1 LFPSL
6 GVWRAGRSC
15 SIRHESSINGKDSV
29 TAAGICVDKPFGEQ
43 SWDEVRRVLDIN
55 VSSESCSSCCAAH
68 IVQVTGTFFTA
79 QMAAKQMEKQGT
91 GGSLILIA
99 SVCAHC
105 AIPGHRLSAYYA
117 SKGAVRMLSTALSVE
132 LAPQGIRCNTIS
144 PGFIE
149 TDMSR
154 SLREQHPHLTELM
167 HSSPPLRRIG
177 NRNDL
182 TGTAVYLLSDAASYT
197 TGADITVT
205 GGLHAGR
212 I

>member
-1 LFPSL
+1 
-6 GVWRAGRSC
+6 
-15 SIRHESSINGKDSV
+15 
-29 TAAGICVDKPFGEQ
+29 
-43 SWDEVRRVLDIN
+43 
-55 VSSESCSSCCAAH
+55 
-68 IVQVTGTFFTA
+68 
-79 QMAAKQMEKQGT
+79 
-91 GGSLILIA
+91 
-99 SVCAHC
+99 
-105 AIPGHRLSAYYA
+105 
-117 SKGAVRMLSTALSVE
+117 MLSTALSVE